1 MAVETHIGGPND
13 GGDRYGDDYQG
24 GLIELIA
31 KYDKSDQELLH
42 ALGEAAADPQRVADI
57 NAAISF
63 RAQTNARRWAD
74 VVTALAEEYGGIRDE
89 EFIGALS
96 VLWLDAEAKR
106 AEALNKLSPDG
117 EIEPIADGQLLG
129 LKAIVREIVD
139 QNSGYEGVQDGDILN
154 GLIKLYA
161 ECLEKDV
168 NRFIGSLST
177 LGKAESPRDAK
188 KYPKQRFYS
197 MLPELGRRAAQA
209 AAIAAGVAGGILFAR
224 LFGRHK

>member
-1 MAVETHIGGPND
+1 MTEAIDTEMTI
-13 GGDRYGDDYQG
+13 RG

-74 VVTALAEEYGGIRDE
+74 VVTALAEEYGGIRDD

-96 VLWLDAEAKR
+96 VLWLGTEVKR

-117 EIEPIADGQLLG
+117 EIEPIADGQLLE
-129 LKAIVREIVD
+129 LKAVIRETVD
-139 QNSGYEGVQDGDILN
+139 QNSGYEGVQDGDILI

-168 NRFIGSLST
+168 NHFIGSLST